1 MDSGVDGGVTLM
13 QQGSERS
20 DTPFDID
27 DLICGNS
34 STKLWIASALDNQEK
49 RIMEALAYHHRKASA
64 DVAKLVTELRALQ
77 SSLHATGTDCGPSR
91 ASASKQ
97 EVAASDDSS
106 QRIDDDPKTPLE
118 LAQQRD
124 KIEEK
129 KAARANNMA
138 RVEKTLAPAPS
149 QAEGSRRSLTNN
161 QKLQVKS
168 LEEDEP
174 GDFTTGVKDCIMD
187 MRQDWTN
194 AFDLFMGIVVL
205 VNAVILAIEL
215 QMFGMATSK
224 WLRSGGDKPAEDEVL
239 VLLDHVFI
247 CVYILEL
254 LIRLAVLRL
263 KFFWQGHQVDW
274 ANMFDMTVVILS
286 SIQAVSQRRTSVE
299 VLRLIRPLKIVRVL
313 RCIRVMVLFQPL
325 RILATGLLASVGAL
339 CWSMVL
345 LVIFMTLGGLILTSL
360 LQDFILDESL
370 DRDTRLWADEKYGT
384 SVRSVWTMFQAT
396 LSGGWPN
403 YAVPM
408 VQEVNFWFIGFWL
421 IYVIVVVF
429 AVIRVISALFLKETL
444 SAASSDA
451 YVQMQNN
458 MKQSEQF
465 ASRIRSVFHQAD
477 VSGDGYVSR
486 DEFTA
491 VLQTPLMQQYLKLL
505 EVDIHEANDA
515 FDLLDDGDNMVSYEE
530 FLQGVVRMKGHARSL
545 EVVAVLQHSK
555 QLAILCAKIDSRCTG
570 LDRRLQDLC
579 KDLQL
584 HPALGSRR
592 LSQGD

>member
-1 MDSGVDGGVTLM
+1 MDSGIDADMLFM
-13 QQGSERS
+13 QPSSGLSAA
-20 DTPFDID
+20 PFDID
-27 DLICGNS
+27 DHVFANS
-34 STKLWIASALDNQEK
+34 SLKLWIASALDNHEK
-49 RIMEALAYHHRKASA
+49 RIMEAVACHHRNASA
-64 DVAKLVTELRALQ
+64 DVAKLVVIELQALQ
-77 SSLHATGTDCGPSR
+77 SSLHAIPPAK
-91 ASASKQ
+91 ASEGSKQ
-97 EVAASDDSS
+97 EAAASDESLQKTEEDLKTLLEVA
-106 QRIDDDPKTPLE
+106 QR
-118 LAQQRD
+118 QD
-124 KIEEK
+124 KIEEE
-129 KAARANNMA
+129 KAEKANEIA
-138 RVEKTLAPAPS
+138 SAERTLAPAPS
-149 QAEGSRRSLTNN
+149 KAMDRRSLTREH
-161 QKLQVKS
+161 KLQLKS
-168 LEEDEP
+168 LEENVP
-174 GDFTTGVKDCIMD
+174 GEFTAGVKDCFTD
-187 MRQDWTN
+187 MQQDWKN
-194 AFDLFMGIVVL
+194 AFDLMVGIVVL

-215 QMFGMATSK
+215 QIFGMALSK
-224 WLRSGGDKPAEDEVL
+224 WLRFGGDKPATDEVL
-239 VLLDHVFI
+239 LLVDYAFMG
-247 CVYILEL
+247 VYILEL
-254 LIRLAVLRL
+254 FIRLAVLRL
-263 KFFWQGHQVDW
+263 KFFCQGHQVEW
-274 ANMFDMTVVILS
+274 ANMFDMVVVILS
-286 SIQAVSQRRTSVE
+286 CVQAASQHRTSVE
-299 VLRLIRPLKIVRVL
+299 VLRLIRPLKMVRVL

-325 RILATGLLASVGAL
+325 RILATSLIASISAL

-360 LQDFILDESL
+360 LQDFILDEAL
-370 DRDTRLWADEKYGT
+370 DHDTRLWLDENYGT

-408 VQEVNFWFIGFWL
+408 VQNVNFWFVGFWL
-421 IYVIVVVF
+421 IYVIVVIF